1 MLNRILSIII
11 WTFTAIGIAA
21 LLGFARY
28 QYFQSPVKG
37 IELTIIGQHN
47 GSFLDYN
54 KTYSR
59 LQQVSGFKNNALIG
73 SVKIRKI
80 EAELYE
86 IPYLAEVS
94 AYTTIDCVVRY
105 TMIERK
111 PLLRIFTQK
120 LQNFYIDQEGIVFPV
135 STNHSERV
143 IVANGYIPDVQINN
157 KQKLSV
163 FQKEAGNHLRTSFT
177 LAKLLQSDS
186 LLSIIID
193 QIYFNSLNEI
203 ELIPKIGNAPI
214 LIGDATDLEKKLRN
228 ISGFYLAKAG
238 SDEIYQYKS
247 INAKFTNQIVCTKR
261 YTP

>member
-1 MLNRILSIII
+1 MLKRILNIFI

-28 QYFQSPVKG
+28 RYFQSPVKG
-37 IELTIIGQHN
+37 IELTITGQHN

-59 LQQVSGFKNNALIG
+59 LQQVSGFKNNAPIG

-80 EAELYE
+80 EAELFE
-86 IPYLAEVS
+86 IPYLADVS
-94 AYTTIDCVVRY
+94 AYTTIDGVVRY

-120 LQNFYIDQEGIVFPV
+120 LQNFYVDQNGVVFPV
-135 STNHSERV
+135 SNNHSERV
-143 IVANGYIPDVQINN
+143 IVANGYIPDVQIDN
-157 KQKLSV
+157 KKKLSV
-163 FQKEAGNHLRTSFT
+163 FHEEAGTHLRTAYT

-186 LLSIIID
+186 LLNVIID

-203 ELIPKIGNAPI
+203 ELIPKIGDANI
-214 LIGDATDLEKKLRN
+214 LIGDESDLEKKLRN
-228 ISGFYLAKAG
+228 ISGFFTAKAG

>member
-1 MLNRILSIII
+1 MLKRILSIII

-37 IELTIIGQHN
+37 IELTIIGQHD

-59 LQQVSGFKNNALIG
+59 LQQVSGFKNNAPIG

-80 EAELYE
+80 EAELHE

-94 AYTTIDCVVRY
+94 AYTTIDGVVRY

-120 LQNFYIDQEGIVFPV
+120 LQNFYIDQDGIVFPV
-135 STNHSERV
+135 SNQHSER
-143 IVANGYIPDVQINN
+143 
-157 KQKLSV
+157 
-163 FQKEAGNHLRTSFT
+163 
-177 LAKLLQSDS
+177 
-186 LLSIIID
+186 
-193 QIYFNSLNEI
+193 
-203 ELIPKIGNAPI
+203 
-214 LIGDATDLEKKLRN
+214 DL
-228 ISGFYLAKAG
+228 G
-238 SDEIYQYKS
+238 
-247 INAKFTNQIVCTKR
+247 C
-261 YTP
+261 